1 MVMHI
6 ATRRRV
12 AVAVFAAALAAG
24 CGVKGP
30 LVPAPK
36 AVAPGASSDGTPPS
50 TTTAPPEATGA
61 PPGTSTDATRKP

>member
-12 AVAVFAAALAAG
+12 AVAVLAAALAAG

-36 AVAPGASSDGTPPS
+36 AGAPGASPDSTPA

-61 PPGTSTDATRKP
+61 PPGTPTDSTRRP